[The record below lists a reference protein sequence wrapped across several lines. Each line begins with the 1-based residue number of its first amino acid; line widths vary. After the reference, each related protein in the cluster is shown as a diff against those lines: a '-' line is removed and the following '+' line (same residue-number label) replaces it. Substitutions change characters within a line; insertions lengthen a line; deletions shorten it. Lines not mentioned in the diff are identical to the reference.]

1 MYMGI
6 YSAAFQRRWHPYSP
20 VFGSTEAGVVNRFLF
35 TFFFTLE
42 RGVGGGEVGGGGGVT
57 RGASVLPTSSNCLYL
72 PPSLFCA
79 PSPSPQKTTKNP
91 TSVMVLFGE
100 PVKWSQIS

>member
-42 RGVGGGEVGGGGGVT
+42 QGVGGGEVCVWGGGHQGCLSYRHHQTVYIYP
-57 RGASVLPTSSNCLYL
+57 LPIFAPL
-72 PPSLFCA
+72 PP
-79 PSPSPQKTTKNP
+79 PRRKQKKS

>member
-6 YSAAFQRRWHPYSP
+6 YSAAFQRRWYPYSP

-42 RGVGGGEVGGGGGVT
+42 RGVGGGEVGGGSSGVPLSYRHHQT
-57 RGASVLPTSSNCLYL
+57 VYIY

-79 PSPSPQKTTKNP
+79 PPPSPQKTTTKNP